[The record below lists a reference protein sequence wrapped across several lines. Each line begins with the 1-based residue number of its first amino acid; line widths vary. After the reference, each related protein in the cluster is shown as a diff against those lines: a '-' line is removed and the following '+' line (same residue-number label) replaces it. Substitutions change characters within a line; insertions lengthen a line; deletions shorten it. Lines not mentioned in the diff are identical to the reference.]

1 MNCRLPQ
8 TPRTPAAAASHYF
21 DDVFTRQRRKSLSGT
36 RRNSLA
42 RSLTRTRSIGARS
55 DWTNGGDKTPGAAST
70 NGGDEEDGDDEAAAG
85 SERPARQ
92 YSIYKE
98 DPAETGPKVR
108 PGAAAAP
115 QDEREQRIQ
124 RGDRRDQRRF
134 EREEGSLIR
143 SRPGSCWRI
152 CVHLD
157 LERERKGRVPANGT
171 TGRTPCVRSCLVH
184 YTRHKLHEKAA

>member
-55 DWTNGGDKTPGAAST
+55 DWTNGGDKTPAPASANGA
-70 NGGDEEDGDDEAAAG
+70 DDDEDGDDEGAAANG
-85 SERPARQ
+85 RRERPERQ

-98 DPAETGPKVR
+98 DPSEKGPKESNDDHITKYVQEQLQR
-108 PGAAAAP
+108 LKTNESNEFSEEIAATNDGA
-115 QDEREQRIQ
+115 
-124 RGDRRDQRRF
+124 
-134 EREEGSLIR
+134 
-143 SRPGSCWRI
+143 
-152 CVHLD
+152 
-157 LERERKGRVPANGT
+157 N
-171 TGRTPCVRSCLVH
+171 
-184 YTRHKLHEKAA
+184 EKK

>member
-70 NGGDEEDGDDEAAAG
+70 NGGDDEDGDDETGARR
-85 SERPARQ
+85 ERPERQ
-92 YSIYKE
+92 YSIYKD
-98 DPAETGPKVR
+98 DPSERGPKESNDDHITKYVQEQLQR
-108 PGAAAAP
+108 LKTNESNEFSEEIAATN
-115 QDEREQRIQ
+115 D
-124 RGDRRDQRRF
+124 
-134 EREEGSLIR
+134 
-143 SRPGSCWRI
+143 
-152 CVHLD
+152 
-157 LERERKGRVPANGT
+157 GT
-171 TGRTPCVRSCLVH
+171 N
-184 YTRHKLHEKAA
+184 EKK

>member
-8 TPRTPAAAASHYF
+8 TPRTPASAASHYF

-70 NGGDEEDGDDEAAAG
+70 NGGDDEDGDDEAAA
-85 SERPARQ
+85 STERPARQ

-98 DPAETGPKVR
+98 DPSEHGPKESNDDHITKYVQEQLQR
-108 PGAAAAP
+108 LKTNESNEFSEEIAATN
-115 QDEREQRIQ
+115 DGSNEK
-124 RGDRRDQRRF
+124 RD
-134 EREEGSLIR
+134 
-143 SRPGSCWRI
+143 P
-152 CVHLD
+152 
-157 LERERKGRVPANGT
+157 
-171 TGRTPCVRSCLVH
+171 
-184 YTRHKLHEKAA
+184 

>member
-70 NGGDEEDGDDEAAAG
+70 NGGDDEDGDDETGAG
-85 SERPARQ
+85 RQRPERQ

-98 DPAETGPKVR
+98 DPSERGPKESNDDHITKYVQEQLQR
-108 PGAAAAP
+108 LKTNESNEFSEEIAATN
-115 QDEREQRIQ
+115 D
-124 RGDRRDQRRF
+124 
-134 EREEGSLIR
+134 
-143 SRPGSCWRI
+143 
-152 CVHLD
+152 
-157 LERERKGRVPANGT
+157 GT
-171 TGRTPCVRSCLVH
+171 N
-184 YTRHKLHEKAA
+184 EKK

>member
-70 NGGDEEDGDDEAAAG
+70 NGGDDDDDGDDETSAG
-85 SERPARQ
+85 RQRPERQ

-98 DPAETGPKVR
+98 DPSERGLKESNDDHITKYVQEQLQR
-108 PGAAAAP
+108 LKTNESNEFSEEIAATN
-115 QDEREQRIQ
+115 D
-124 RGDRRDQRRF
+124 
-134 EREEGSLIR
+134 
-143 SRPGSCWRI
+143 
-152 CVHLD
+152 
-157 LERERKGRVPANGT
+157 GT
-171 TGRTPCVRSCLVH
+171 N
-184 YTRHKLHEKAA
+184 EKK

>member
-98 DPAETGPKVR
+98 DPAETGPKQSNDDHITKYVQEQLQR
-108 PGAAAAP
+108 LKTNESNEFSEEIAATN
-115 QDEREQRIQ
+115 DGSNEK
-124 RGDRRDQRRF
+124 RD
-134 EREEGSLIR
+134 
-143 SRPGSCWRI
+143 P
-152 CVHLD
+152 
-157 LERERKGRVPANGT
+157 
-171 TGRTPCVRSCLVH
+171 
-184 YTRHKLHEKAA
+184 

>member
-55 DWTNGGDKTPGAAST
+55 DWTNGGDKTPRAPST
-70 NGGDEEDGDDEAAAG
+70 NGDNDEDGDEEAAPGA
-85 SERPARQ
+85 ERPARQ

-98 DPAETGPKVR
+98 DPADAS
-108 PGAAAAP
+108 GAKESSDEHITKYVQEQLQRLKTNESNEFSEEIAATNDGT
-115 QDEREQRIQ
+115 DEK
-124 RGDRRDQRRF
+124 RD
-134 EREEGSLIR
+134 
-143 SRPGSCWRI
+143 P
-152 CVHLD
+152 
-157 LERERKGRVPANGT
+157 
-171 TGRTPCVRSCLVH
+171 
-184 YTRHKLHEKAA
+184 

>member
-8 TPRTPAAAASHYF
+8 TPRTPQAAASHYF

-70 NGGDEEDGDDEAAAG
+70 NGADDEDGDDENAA
-85 SERPARQ
+85 STERPARQ

-98 DPAETGPKVR
+98 DPSERGPKESNDDHITKYVQEQLQR
-108 PGAAAAP
+108 LKTNESNEFSEEIAATN
-115 QDEREQRIQ
+115 DGSNEK
-124 RGDRRDQRRF
+124 RD
-134 EREEGSLIR
+134 
-143 SRPGSCWRI
+143 P
-152 CVHLD
+152 
-157 LERERKGRVPANGT
+157 
-171 TGRTPCVRSCLVH
+171 
-184 YTRHKLHEKAA
+184 

>member
-70 NGGDEEDGDDEAAAG
+70 NGADGDDGDDEG
-85 SERPARQ
+85 IPGRERPERQ

-98 DPAETGPKVR
+98 DAAEKGPKESNDDHITKYVQEQLQR
-108 PGAAAAP
+108 LKTNESNEFSEEIAATN
-115 QDEREQRIQ
+115 D
-124 RGDRRDQRRF
+124 
-134 EREEGSLIR
+134 
-143 SRPGSCWRI
+143 
-152 CVHLD
+152 
-157 LERERKGRVPANGT
+157 GT
-171 TGRTPCVRSCLVH
+171 N
-184 YTRHKLHEKAA
+184 EKK